1 MVRNSCKNIRKDL
14 SSKYSQKLLDYA
26 EQQQPATDA
35 IKTASEEAVQQKTAE
50 ATGDLIENKIA
61 DKITRASKNSQQN
74 NSETKEKEIFRE
86 RFRPAVLRD
95 KIVDDLRLKT

>member
-35 IKTASEEAVQQKTAE
+35 IKTASEEAIQ
-50 ATGDLIENKIA
+50 
-61 DKITRASKNSQQN
+61 
-74 NSETKEKEIFRE
+74 
-86 RFRPAVLRD
+86 
-95 KIVDDLRLKT
+95 